1 MLSGNSRKKRNDLL
15 AILKELKRR
24 NVFKVAIA
32 YAVSTWILLQ
42 LTDVLTQILGLPE
55 WAPKLILLMLVVGFV
70 PALILAWAFELTPGG
85 IKLEKDVKRTE
96 SITPRTGRKLDYV
109 IIVSLGLSLG
119 YFIWESRFEQKT
131 AEIELAKSAPPI
143 EEPVVEVIEPEI
155 DLSALNIDKNSIAV
169 LPFANRSADA
179 EDIYFTDGIHD
190 DLLTQLS
197 RIDAF
202 SVISRTSVME
212 YRDTTK
218 NLRQIAQELS
228 VANVM
233 EGSVQRAGDRVR
245 INVQLI
251 DAYTD
256 EHLWAEIYDRE
267 LTTNNLFDIQSE
279 IAKAIA
285 GALKATL
292 TDSELADVADVPT
305 DNVAAYDLYLQA
317 RRFAQNETMA
327 DYKTAIDLF
336 KESLAI
342 DPDFKFAWIGLARA
356 HMTNYWVYGGDL
368 ANRELAHEAMERA
381 RSIDADFAELYMAEG
396 FYWYWGFLDYE
407 RALYKL
413 DKAIEMMP
421 GNDEAYMWR
430 GWVSRRAGLWEQA
443 VESMQQA
450 LKLNPRVHFNWHEY
464 AQTLMYLHRY
474 EEANDAI
481 KQARVIDPDSF
492 WGRSTKALI
501 AIQEKGDTQ
510 TAQQLMI
517 GARYGSDYDFFE
529 SYMLVNMLA
538 RRFEEALTAAR
549 DIPNDLE
556 IRRGLITLRED
567 WAAQILHFMNKP
579 GEAKQA
585 AGAALFRLKGLRTEL
600 GEDYRIDLAE
610 ARIRAL
616 QGAGTEEVR
625 TLVQKSVSSAPA
637 DSVSEFQRKLYHAQI
652 FGMAGMAPEAAEIL
666 EALLQ
671 PPSNVS
677 VYRIDLDPAFDEI
690 RDDPDFVAM
699 MERNR

>member
-1 MLSGNSRKKRNDLL
+1 MSL
-15 AILKELKRR
+15 LKELKRR

-32 YAVSTWILLQ
+32 YAVSTWVLLQ
-42 LTDVLTQILGLPE
+42 LADVLTQILGLPD

-70 PALILAWAFELTPGG
+70 PALIIAWAFELTPEG
-85 IKLEKDVKRTE
+85 IKLESEVARTE
-96 SITPRTGRKLDYV
+96 SITPKTGRKLNYV

-131 AEIELAKSAPPI
+131 AEIESAKELARESDLI
-143 EEPVVEVIEPEI
+143 EEPVVEVIEPVI
-155 DLSALNIDKNSIAV
+155 DLEALDIDKNSIAV

-305 DNVAAYDLYLQA
+305 ENVAAYDLYLQA
-317 RRFAQNETMA
+317 RRHAQNETMG
-327 DYKTAIDLF
+327 DYRTAIDLF
-336 KESLAI
+336 KESLAL
-342 DPDFKFAWIGLARA
+342 DPNFKYAWIGLARA
-356 HMTNYWVYGGDL
+356 HMTNYWVYGGNPADRDL
-368 ANRELAHEAMERA
+368 AFEAIEKARA
-381 RSIDADFAELYMAEG
+381 IDPDFAELYMAEG
-396 FYWYWGFLDYE
+396 FYWYWGALDYE

-430 GWVSRRAGLWEQA
+430 GWVSRRAGLWDQA
-443 VESMQQA
+443 VKSMQQA

-464 AQTLMYLHRY
+464 AITLMYLHRY
-474 EEANDAI
+474 EEAKSAV

-492 WGRSTKALI
+492 WGKTTEAKIAL
-501 AIQEKGDTQ
+501 QERGDIDAAVKLT
-510 TAQQLMI
+510 I
-517 GARYGSDYDFFE
+517 GAQHGDDYDYFE
-529 SYMLVNMLA
+529 SFMLA
-538 RRFEEALTAAR
+538 SMLSGRYEDALAAAR
-549 DIPNDLE
+549 KLPNDLE
-556 IRRGLITLRED
+556 IQYSLITLRED
-567 WAAQILHFMNKP
+567 WAAQNLHFMGNTD
-579 GEAKQA
+579 EARQA
-585 AGAALFRLKGLRTEL
+585 AGAALFRLKGLRMEL
-600 GEDYRIDLAE
+600 GEDHRVDLAE
-610 ARIRAL
+610 ARVRAL
-616 QGAGTEEVR
+616 QGADGEEVR
-625 TLVQKSVSSAPA
+625 ALVQKSIASVPA
-637 DSVSEFQRKLYHAQI
+637 DEVAAFETRFTHAQI
-652 FGMAGMAPEAAEIL
+652 FAIAGMAPEAIDML
-666 EALLQ
+666 EPVLKQ
-671 PPSNVS
+671 PSATS
-677 VYRIDLDPAFDEI
+677 VYTVDLDPAFDAI
-690 RDDPDFVAM
+690 RDDPEFIAM
-699 MERNR
+699 IERNR

>member
-1 MLSGNSRKKRNDLL
+1 MSL
-15 AILKELKRR
+15 LKELKRR

-32 YAVSTWILLQ
+32 YAVTTWILLQ
-42 LTDVLTQILGLPE
+42 LADTLTQILGLPD

-70 PALILAWAFELTPGG
+70 PALILAWAFELTPEG
-85 IKLEKDVKRTE
+85 IKLEKEVPRGQ
-96 SITPRTGRKLDYV
+96 SIAPKTGRKLDYV

-131 AEIELAKSAPPI
+131 AEIELAKEAVLV
-143 EEPVVEVIEPEI
+143 EEPIVETVEPVI
-155 DLSALNIDKNSIAV
+155 DLSKLDIDKNSIAV

-179 EDIYFTDGIHD
+179 GDIYFTDGIHD

-197 RIDAF
+197 KIDAF

-212 YRDTTK
+212 YRGTTK
-218 NLRQIAQELS
+218 NLRQIAQELN

-267 LTTNNLFDIQSE
+267 LTTGNLFDIQTE

-285 GALKATL
+285 AALKATL
-292 TDSELADVADVPT
+292 TDTELASVADVPT

-317 RRFAQNETMA
+317 RRFSQGETIS
-327 DYKTAIDLF
+327 DYQTAIDLF
-336 KESLAI
+336 KEALVL
-342 DPDFKFAWIGLARA
+342 DPGFKYAWIGLARA
-356 HMTNYWVYGGDL
+356 HMTNYWSYGGDPVNRDL
-368 ANRELAHEAMERA
+368 ALDAIEHA
-381 RSIDADFAELYMAEG
+381 RSIDPDFAELYVAEG
-396 FYWYWGFLDYE
+396 FYWYWGYLDYE

-443 VESMQQA
+443 VQSMQQA

-464 AQTLMYLHRY
+464 AATLMYLHRY
-474 EEANDAI
+474 EEAMSAV
-481 KQARVIDPDSF
+481 KQARELDPDSF
-492 WGRSTKALI
+492 WGKTTEARLVLLQS
-501 AIQEKGDTQ
+501 GDTQ
-510 TAQQLMI
+510 TAVQLTI
-517 GARYGSDYDFFE
+517 GAQRGSDYDFFE
-529 SYMLVNMLA
+529 NYMLANMLA
-538 RRFEEALTAAR
+538 RRYDDALAAAR
-549 DIPNDLE
+549 SLPNELE
-556 IRRGLITLRED
+556 IGQNLITLRED
-567 WAAQILHFMNKP
+567 WAAQNLYFMGKAA
-579 GEAKQA
+579 EAEQA
-585 AGAALFRLKGLRTEL
+585 AAAALFRLKGLSVEL
-600 GEDYRIDLAE
+600 GEDYRIDLAV

-616 QGAGTEEVR
+616 QGADQEEVR
-625 TLVQKSVSSAPA
+625 ALVEKSKSSAPE
-637 DSVSEFQRKLYHAQI
+637 DHLREFETRYTYAKI
-652 FGMAGMAPEAAEIL
+652 FAIAGMTADAVEVL
-666 EALLQ
+666 ESLLP
-671 PPSNVS
+671 PPSDTS
-677 VYRIDLDPAFDEI
+677 VYRIDLDSAFDGV
-690 RDDPDFVAM
+690 RNDPEFIAM

>member
-1 MLSGNSRKKRNDLL
+1 MSL
-15 AILKELKRR
+15 IKELKRR

-32 YAVSTWILLQ
+32 YAVTTWILLQ

-55 WAPKLILLMLVVGFV
+55 WAPKLILLLLVVGFV
-70 PALILAWAFELTPGG
+70 PALILAWAFEMTPQG
-85 IKLEKDVKRTE
+85 IKLEKEVNRSE
-96 SITPRTGRKLDYV
+96 SITPKTGRKLDYV

-131 AEIELAKSAPPI
+131 AEIELAKNAPPV
-143 EEPVVEVIEPEI
+143 EEPVVEIIEPVI
-155 DLSALNIDKNSIAV
+155 DLEALDIDKNSIAV

-218 NLRQIAQELS
+218 NLREIAQELS

-285 GALKATL
+285 VALRATL
-292 TDSELADVADVPT
+292 TESELADVADVPT
-305 DNVAAYDLYLQA
+305 ENVAAYDLFLQA
-317 RRFAQNETMA
+317 RRFSQSETMS
-327 DYKTAIDLF
+327 DYRTAIDLY
-336 KESLAI
+336 KESLAL
-342 DPDFKFAWIGLARA
+342 DPNFKFAWIGLARA
-356 HMTNYWVYGGDL
+356 HMTNYWVYGG
-368 ANRELAHEAMERA
+368 NRVDKELALEAIEKARA
-381 RSIDADFAELYMAEG
+381 IDPDFAELFVAEG
-396 FYWYWGFLDYE
+396 FYWYWGALDYE

-413 DKAIEMMP
+413 NRAIEMMP

-430 GWVSRRAGLWEQA
+430 GWVSRRAGLWDQA
-443 VESMQQA
+443 VESMEQS

-464 AQTLMYLHRY
+464 AITLMYLHRF
-474 EEANDAI
+474 EEANNAV

-492 WGRSTKALI
+492 WGKTTEARIAL
-501 AIQEKGDTQ
+501 QERGDTDSAVNL
-510 TAQQLMI
+510 TI
-517 GARYGSDYDFFE
+517 GIQHGDDYDYFE
-529 SYMLVNMLA
+529 TFMLVSMLSE
-538 RRFEEALTAAR
+538 RYEEALAAAR
-549 DIPNDLE
+549 MVPGDLE
-556 IRRGLITLRED
+556 IQYGLIMLKED
-567 WAAQILHFMNKP
+567 WAAQNLHYMGNTT
-579 GEAKQA
+579 EARQA

-600 GEDYRIDLAE
+600 GEDHRIDLAE
-610 ARIRAL
+610 ARVRAL
-616 QGAGTEEVR
+616 RGSETKEVR
-625 TLVQKSVSSAPA
+625 LLVQKTIASIPA
-637 DSVSEFQRKLYHAQI
+637 DVVAEFEIRFALAQI
-652 FGMAGMAPEAAEIL
+652 LAIAGMTSESIELL
-666 EALLQ
+666 EPLLK
-671 PPSNVS
+671 PPSGAS
-677 VYRIDLDPAFDEI
+677 VYIVDLDPAFNAI
-690 RDDPDFVAM
+690 RDEPEFKAM
-699 MERNR
+699 MGRNR

>member
-1 MLSGNSRKKRNDLL
+1 LSL
-15 AILKELKRR
+15 IKELKRR

-32 YAVSTWILLQ
+32 YAVSVWILLQ

-70 PALILAWAFELTPGG
+70 PALIIAWAFELTPDG
-85 IKLEKDVKRTE
+85 IKLERDIDRKE
-96 SITPRTGRKLDYV
+96 SITPKTGRKLDYV

-131 AEIELAKSAPPI
+131 AEVEAARDVVLI
-143 EEPVVEVIEPEI
+143 EEPVVEVVEPVI
-155 DLSALNIDKNSIAV
+155 DLHALDIDKNSIAV

-267 LTTNNLFDIQSE
+267 LTTSNLFDIQSE

-285 GALKATL
+285 QALKATL
-292 TDSELADVADVPT
+292 TASELADVADVPT
-305 DNVAAYDLYLQA
+305 DNVAAYDLFLQA
-317 RRFAQNETMA
+317 RRFAQTETQD
-327 DYKTAIDLF
+327 DYQTAIALF
-336 KESLAI
+336 TESLAL
-342 DPDFKFAWIGLARA
+342 DPGFKYAWIGLARA
-356 HMTNYWVYGGDL
+356 HMTNYWVYGGDP
-368 ANRELAHEAMERA
+368 ANRDLAFDAIEKA

-421 GNDEAYMWR
+421 GNDEAHMWR
-430 GWVSRRAGLWEQA
+430 GWVSRRSGLWEQA

-464 AQTLMYLHRY
+464 AYTLMYLHRY
-474 EEANDAI
+474 EEAMAAI
-481 KQARVIDPDSF
+481 KQARVIDPDNF
-492 WGRSTKALI
+492 WGKTTEARIVL
-501 AIQEKGDTQ
+501 QQNGDVQ
-510 TAQQLMI
+510 TAVQLTI
-517 GARYGSDYDFFE
+517 GAHRTGDYDFFE
-529 SYMLVNMLA
+529 SYMLVMKSA
-538 RRFEEALTAAR
+538 RRFEEALEAAR
-549 DIPNDLE
+549 NISNEAE
-556 IRRGLITLRED
+556 IQHGTITLRED
-567 WAAQILHFMNKP
+567 WAAQVLYFMGKQD
-579 GEAKQA
+579 EARQA

-600 GEDYRIDLAE
+600 GEDYRLDLAE

-616 QGAGTEEVR
+616 QGAGPDEVR
-625 TLVQKSVSSAPA
+625 ALVQKSDASTPMDAVVAFEA
-637 DSVSEFQRKLYHAQI
+637 RLTFAQI
-652 FGMAGMAPEAAEIL
+652 YAIAGMASDTIDMLEPIL
-666 EALLQ
+666 Q
-671 PPSNVS
+671 SPSDTS
-677 VYRIDLDPAFDEI
+677 VFRVDLDPAFDAI
-690 RDDPDFVAM
+690 RDDPEFVAM

>member
-1 MLSGNSRKKRNDLL
+1 MSLIR
-15 AILKELKRR
+15 ELKRR

-32 YAVSTWILLQ
+32 YVVSIWILLQ

-70 PALILAWAFELTPGG
+70 PALIIAWAFELTPDG
-85 IKLEKDVKRTE
+85 IKLERDIDRKE
-96 SITPRTGRKLDYV
+96 SITPNTGRKLDYV

-119 YFIWESRFEQKT
+119 YFIWESRYEQKT
-131 AEIELAKSAPPI
+131 AEIEAAKDLVLI
-143 EEPVVEVIEPEI
+143 EEPVIEVVEPVIDI
-155 DLSALNIDKNSIAV
+155 NALDIDKNSIAV

-285 GALKATL
+285 QALKATL
-292 TDSELADVADVPT
+292 TASELADVADVPT
-305 DNVAAYDLYLQA
+305 ENVAAYDLFLQA
-317 RRFAQNETMA
+317 RRFSQTETQD
-327 DYKTAIDLF
+327 DYQTAIALF
-336 KESLAI
+336 TESLAL
-342 DPDFKFAWIGLARA
+342 DPDFKYAWIGLARA
-356 HMTNYWVYGGDL
+356 HMTNYWVYGGDSV
-368 ANRELAHEAMERA
+368 NRDLAHDAIEKA
-381 RSIDADFAELYMAEG
+381 RSIDPDFAGLYMAEG

-421 GNDEAYMWR
+421 GNDEAHMWR
-430 GWVSRRAGLWEQA
+430 GWVSRRAGLWEQT

-464 AQTLMYLHRY
+464 AITLLYLHRY
-474 EEANDAI
+474 EEAMAAI
-481 KQARVIDPDSF
+481 RQARVIDPDNF
-492 WGRSTKALI
+492 WGKTTEARIVLQQNGD
-501 AIQEKGDTQ
+501 IQE
-510 TAQQLMI
+510 AVQLTI
-517 GARYGSDYDFFE
+517 GAQRSGDYDFFE
-529 SYMLVNMLA
+529 SYMLVTISA
-538 RRFEEALTAAR
+538 RRFEDALAAAR
-549 DIPNDLE
+549 NLSSEAE
-556 IRRGLITLRED
+556 IQHGTITLRED
-567 WAAQILHFMNKP
+567 WAAQVLHFMGKP
-579 GEAKQA
+579 DEAGQA

-600 GEDYRIDLAE
+600 GEDHRIDLAE

-616 QGAGTEEVR
+616 QGATPEEVR
-625 TLVQKSVSSAPA
+625 ALVQKSDASTPVDKVAA
-637 DSVSEFQRKLYHAQI
+637 FEARLTFAQI
-652 FGMAGMAPEAAEIL
+652 YAIAGMASDAIDMLEPIL
-666 EALLQ
+666 Q
-671 PPSNVS
+671 SPSDTS
-677 VYRIDLDPAFDEI
+677 VFRVDLDPAFDAI
-690 RDDPDFVAM
+690 REGPEFMDM